1 MLLLLRLFVSSSTS
15 FSFPSVLPTPPAYP
29 QFPHISSLTKF
40 HFFHEIR
47 PTPLSYA
54 LIRTCFF
61 KIKCSEEWKWS
72 ESVILSAMSN
82 SLRPLDCSLSP
93 WDYPGKNT
101 GVGYHLYLQGI
112 FQTQGSN
119 LSLPHCRQILYH
131 LSTREAYILRVQKLN
146 PSFLICPGL
155 KLSCKL

>member
-1 MLLLLRLFVSSSTS
+1 MLLLLGLFFQVPPLSLFLLYCLHLLHTLSSPILVLLPNFTFSMKFAPLPYPMHLSESVSLKS
-15 FSFPSVLPTPPAYP
+15 SVL
-29 QFPHISSLTKF
+29 
-40 HFFHEIR
+40 R
-47 PTPLSYA
+47 
-54 LIRTCFF
+54 
-61 KIKCSEEWKWS
+61 S
-72 ESVILSAMSN
+72 ESVILSVVSN
-82 SLRPLDCSLSP
+82 SLRLLDCSLCP

-101 GVGYHLYLQGI
+101 GVGYHLHLQGI

-119 LSLPHCRQILYH
+119 LSLPHCRKILYH